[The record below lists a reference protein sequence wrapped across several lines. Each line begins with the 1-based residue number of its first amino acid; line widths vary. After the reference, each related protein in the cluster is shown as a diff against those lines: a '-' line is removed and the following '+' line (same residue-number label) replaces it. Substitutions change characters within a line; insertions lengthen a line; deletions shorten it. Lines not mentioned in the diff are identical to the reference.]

1 MLDLRAQQQERVG
14 KSKRKFRAQHQ
25 DPGGAY
31 RQEGVGPFQESK
43 RKSRAQH
50 QELAGMFQEKA
61 KSIAAR
67 VCWRYKSV
75 ASRAFSQFQGQ
86 AKRLA
91 SRVRM
96 FQEKVNSSAM
106 LSIKSA
112 LGLIAWPLRRVGKP
126 KSQLREQHQE
136 RVGSSKRKRSSQR
149 EQHAGLY
156 KEAAKNIGP
165 RVLKLQEKE
174 SQEASS
180 KSVLESSRRR
190 SRAWQ

>member
-1 MLDLRAQQQERVG
+1 M
-14 KSKRKFRAQHQ
+14 
-25 DPGGAY
+25 
-31 RQEGVGPFQESK
+31 SK

-112 LGLIAWPLRRVGKP
+112 LGLIAWPQESVKRVAPRTCWKF
-126 KSQLREQHQE
+126 KEKTKFVARTACWFVQ
-136 RVGSSKRKRSSQR
+136 RSS
-149 EQHAGLY
+149 
-156 KEAAKNIGP
+156 
-165 RVLKLQEKE
+165 
-174 SQEASS
+174 
-180 KSVLESSRRR
+180 
-190 SRAWQ
+190 

>member
-1 MLDLRAQQQERVG
+1 MFREKLGAWNQEHVGLKSLSTRACWKAQEEVQSLASRP
-14 KSKRKFRAQHQ
+14 S
-25 DPGGAY
+25 GAY

-67 VCWRYKSV
+67 VRWRYKSV

-126 KSQLREQHQE
+126 KSQLRE
-136 RVGSSKRKRSSQR
+136 
-149 EQHAGLY
+149 
-156 KEAAKNIGP
+156 
-165 RVLKLQEKE
+165 
-174 SQEASS
+174 
-180 KSVLESSRRR
+180 
-190 SRAWQ
+190 